1 MITKRRC
8 ARPRQAAVCVA
19 LLVGLAPL
27 GCGSDADPR
36 QCTSALNACP
46 ATAQPDRSVTGF
58 QAQNQIFEV
67 AVPYGEASCADR
79 YVYEVPIEGTGA
91 REIWLFTLW
100 SDLDIDTEQ
109 ECRDET
115 IAVDVTRQDADGIW
129 HGWDS
134 YRIVGVW
141 QEAHCLTRFE
151 CGGKQSAAEASNPY
165 TGFPWSWVDVGGG
178 TRSVRAAIGGGTPNV
193 QRPLVLGVADSPL

>member
-1 MITKRRC
+1 MITKPVPANPRR
-8 ARPRQAAVCVA
+8 AALQLA
-19 LLVGLAPL
+19 LLVCLSPL
-27 GCGSDADPR
+27 GCGGDAVRR
-36 QCTSALNACP
+36 QCTSALNACA

-58 QAQNQIFEV
+58 QAQNQVFAV
-67 AVPYGEASCADR
+67 AVPYGQASCSDR

-91 REIWLFTLW
+91 GEIWLFTLW

-109 ECRDET
+109 ECRDER
-115 IAVDVTRQDADGIW
+115 IAVDVMRQDADGTW
-129 HGWDS
+129 QGWDS
-134 YRIVGVW
+134 YTIAGVW

-151 CGGKQSAAEASNPY
+151 CGGKQSATQPSNPS

-178 TRSVRAAIGGGTPNV
+178 TRSVRAAVGGGTPNA